1 MTLSLGSIFS
11 FWKSA
16 DATRGQQFTW
26 IFIQKRVLGL
36 FFFDSVKQFIF
47 HHLSHDS
54 VQNLGGDFARVFGG
68 LAQFVLNFFVT
79 GTFSVDCVTASWH
92 VVVPWFQFFSKIA
105 NLAWKMIKL
114 YKNFVTKAK
123 KRSKAL
129 TCCIFCVGDQRGG
142 TKSVD
147 PIVVPQTEK
156 DKNTFSTGFW

>member
-54 VQNLGGDFARVFGG
+54 VQNLGGNFARVFGG
-68 LAQFVLNFFVT
+68 LAQFVFNFFVT
-79 GTFSVDCVTASWH
+79 RTFAVNCVTASWH
-92 VVVPWFQFFSKIA
+92 VVVPWLQFFGKIT
-105 NLAWKMIKL
+105 NLSWKIVQIN
-114 YKNFVTKAK
+114 KNFVQKLNNVQE
-123 KRSKAL
+123 L
-129 TCCIFCVGDQRGG
+129 TCCIFRVGNQRGG

-156 DKNTFSTGFW
+156 D

>member
-54 VQNLGGDFARVFGG
+54 VQNLGGNFARVFGG
-68 LAQFVLNFFVT
+68 LAQFVFNFFVT
-79 GTFSVDCVTASWH
+79 RTFAVNCVTASWH
-92 VVVPWFQFFSKIA
+92 VVVPWLQFFGKIT
-105 NLAWKMIKL
+105 NLSWKIVQID
-114 YKNFVTKAK
+114 KNFVTKAITNK
-123 KRSKAL
+123 VCFLKSRKSPRGTYFHQNVEILACPAGAAL
-129 TCCIFCVGDQRGG
+129 VL
-142 TKSVD
+142 
-147 PIVVPQTEK
+147 
-156 DKNTFSTGFW
+156 